1 MLIISC
7 WKHRW
12 FYSEPGHQNPYKTVY
27 SIFKFAKSHKYPL
40 RRSAFT
46 HCDNYIPSRLDF
58 AKERFGGPFTTEQ
71 VENVKTFL
79 RILLVLVALG
89 PVFALE
95 VPASFFIFPMFGLHF
110 NYLQATLNEY
120 CYGDFLW
127 KFLVTLFNWDQV
139 VPKLILFPLY
149 I

>member
-1 MLIISC
+1 MVLQC
-7 WKHRW
+7 
-12 FYSEPGHQNPYKTVY
+12 EPGHQNPYKTVY
-27 SIFKFAKSHKYPL
+27 SILKFAKIHKHPL

-58 AKERFGGPFTTEQ
+58 AKERFGGTFTTEQ

-110 NYLQATLNEY
+110 HHLQATLNED
-120 CYGDFLW
+120 CNGDSIYVEIFGS
-127 KFLVTLFNWDQV
+127 F
-139 VPKLILFPLY
+139 I
-149 I
+149 